1 MCDVLSQFDVSGLV
15 CTADVIHLSAP
26 TNADT
31 APSYTLANNVP
42 KSSAASS
49 SSSPP
54 PTSSPHEVLTP
65 SSASMEAFHDAM
77 MRTERIDSMES
88 SATTHSMAT
97 TLSSITPSTILSASS
112 AASAGWDAVPQRVR
126 NLFGN
131 TSVGGRHMLGP
142 DDRHPS
148 IWFIFPVSTPQHT
161 GSCVKLKSESVFRTS
176 LSSDQGSESL
186 LRSSEVSLPPTC
198 HFHRYAL
205 RFRCYDVLQMTSA
218 DPTTGTSAGVAPSSR
233 PPRRTPM
240 VAEGFS
246 DTFVV
251 YTTKR

>member
-1 MCDVLSQFDVSGLV
+1 MCVPRSQFDVSGLV

-49 SSSPP
+49 SHSPP

-88 SATTHSMAT
+88 SATAHSMAT
-97 TLSSITPSTILSASS
+97 TLSSITPSTVLSASS
-112 AASAGWDAVPQRVR
+112 AASAGWDAVSQRVR

-142 DDRHPS
+142 DDKHPS
-148 IWFIFPVSTPQHT
+148 IWFMFPVSAPRHT
-161 GSCVKLKSESVFRTS
+161 RSLLNLKSLLACRTS
-176 LSSDQGSESL
+176 LSSDRDSEL
-186 LRSSEVSLPPTC
+186 SSRAGQST
-198 HFHRYAL
+198 
-205 RFRCYDVLQMTSA
+205 FRQPAISA
-218 DPTTGTSAGVAPSSR
+218 DTPFASGATTCC
-233 PPRRTPM
+233 
-240 VAEGFS
+240 
-246 DTFVV
+246 
-251 YTTKR
+251 K